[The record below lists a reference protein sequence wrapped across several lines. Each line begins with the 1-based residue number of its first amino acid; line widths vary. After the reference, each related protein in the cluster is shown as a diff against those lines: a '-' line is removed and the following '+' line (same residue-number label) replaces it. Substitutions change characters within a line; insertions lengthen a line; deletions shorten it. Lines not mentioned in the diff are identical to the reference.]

1 MSKLTYDGGQFVYR
15 HHVYDYELLATINN
29 KLNKLFIQDYLYM

>member
-1 MSKLTYDGGQFVYR
+1 MSKLTYDSGQIIDC
-15 HHVYDYELLATINN
+15 HHVDDDELLATINN